1 MRRMNEKSIEDLLE
15 RVKSWPAG
23 AQRDLA
29 QAVLSIEANL
39 ERGAYDEP
47 YEPTPEEREVLGQ
60 ALEQADAGSFTPS
73 EPAPISTLFSPNC
86 NFRIRLQL
94 SYSQS
99 ASMLRSLVW

>member
-1 MRRMNEKSIEDLLE
+1 MLERVLRRAMMRRMKEKSIEDLLE

-47 YEPTPEEREVLGQ
+47 YVSLR
-60 ALEQADAGSFTPS
+60 
-73 EPAPISTLFSPNC
+73 
-86 NFRIRLQL
+86 RR
-94 SYSQS
+94 S
-99 ASMLRSLVW
+99 ARCSARR